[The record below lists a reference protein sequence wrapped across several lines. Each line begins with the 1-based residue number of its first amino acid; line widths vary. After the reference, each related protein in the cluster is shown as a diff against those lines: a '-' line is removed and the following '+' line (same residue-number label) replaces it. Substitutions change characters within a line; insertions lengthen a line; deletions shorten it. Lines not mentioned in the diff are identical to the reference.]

1 MLIGTDGGTYVTYD
15 RGANWDHFNHMAI
28 GPDAAL
34 SWDWVGYSFAICAGI
49 GVVSGV
55 YPATQAAY
63 KNVLE
68 ALRYE

>member
-1 MLIGTDGGTYVTYD
+1 MIG
-15 RGANWDHFNHMAI
+15 GAAFSRLNI
-28 GPDAAL
+28 GPEAVL

-49 GVVSGV
+49 GTLAGM

-63 KNVLE
+63 KNVLD